1 MTRLFELRKER
12 GLSQRDMAVE
22 FSVSQSTYNNWEN
35 ARTQPSIEQLI
46 AMARFFE
53 VSVDYLVGNSDDA
66 GTINYITTLS
76 PDEKRFI
83 DTYTS
88 LSPALKAAFSTLLHA
103 LADIPL
109 HLVSYGASDHSV
121 SLLVPADRKRDALLA
136 LNRHLFNQND

>member
-76 PDEKRFI
+76 PDEKRVW
-83 DTYTS
+83 DALGADECS
-88 LSPALKAAFSTLLHA
+88 LDQLAQRTGLPLPALTATVIALQMQRRIRPLPGGLLRRA
-103 LADIPL
+103 
-109 HLVSYGASDHSV
+109 
-121 SLLVPADRKRDALLA
+121 
-136 LNRHLFNQND
+136 

>member
-46 AMARFFE
+46 AMARFFD

-66 GTINYITTLS
+66 GMINYITTLS

-83 DTYTS
+83 DTYAS
-88 LSPALKAAFSTLLHA
+88 LSPALKAALSTLLHA
-103 LADIPL
+103 LAD
-109 HLVSYGASDHSV
+109 
-121 SLLVPADRKRDALLA
+121 
-136 LNRHLFNQND
+136 NEN

>member
-12 GLSQRDMAVE
+12 GLSQRDMAVD

-46 AMARFFE
+46 AIARFFD

-83 DTYTS
+83 DTYAS

-103 LADIPL
+103 LAD
-109 HLVSYGASDHSV
+109 
-121 SLLVPADRKRDALLA
+121 
-136 LNRHLFNQND
+136 NEN

>member
-46 AMARFFE
+46 AIARFFD

-66 GTINYITTLS
+66 DTINYITTLS

-83 DTYTS
+83 DTYAS
-88 LSPALKAAFSTLLHA
+88 LSPALKDAFSTLLHA
-103 LADIPL
+103 LAD
-109 HLVSYGASDHSV
+109 
-121 SLLVPADRKRDALLA
+121 
-136 LNRHLFNQND
+136 NEN